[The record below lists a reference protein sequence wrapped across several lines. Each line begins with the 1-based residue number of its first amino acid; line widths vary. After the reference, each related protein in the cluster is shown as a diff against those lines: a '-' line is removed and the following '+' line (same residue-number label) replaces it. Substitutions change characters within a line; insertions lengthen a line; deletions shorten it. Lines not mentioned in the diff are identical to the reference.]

1 MIIMSSNFVQKNK
14 QQVLSDVYC
23 PKLIMKTEITTNRGT
38 QVLELEVGPAN
49 WAGELF
55 KVHQERTMA
64 SLPADTVIS
73 TKRGTVGIKASVYP
87 KSENKLPTKG
97 LRISSA
103 RGTSTRTL

>member
-1 MIIMSSNFVQKNK
+1 MNTK
-14 QQVLSDVYC
+14 
-23 PKLIMKTEITTNRGT
+23 ITTNKGT
-38 QVLELEVGPAN
+38 QVLELEVGPPN
-49 WAGELF
+49 WAGEFF
-55 KVHQERTMA
+55 KEHQERKMA
-64 SLPADTVIS
+64 SLPANTIIL